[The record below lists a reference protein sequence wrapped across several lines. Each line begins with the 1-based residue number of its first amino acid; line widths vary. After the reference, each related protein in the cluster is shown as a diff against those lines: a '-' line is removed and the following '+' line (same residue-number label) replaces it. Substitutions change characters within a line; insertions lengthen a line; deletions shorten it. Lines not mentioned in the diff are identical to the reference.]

1 MEDFQRLLEL
11 CQYSYYNSKQLE
23 GIQVKKYLL
32 IITVFGALLLAGCSF
47 NASTKDKVSK
57 VLGEM
62 YDAEGTYRDSQ
73 KELKVLEEEEQK
85 LFTKTMELTQE
96 EKDQLEENIAQLQE
110 IVEERT
116 EKIEQE
122 KEAMEKAKE
131 MVSDFDKIE
140 EKLETAE
147 QKEIEKLKEAVRE
160 RYETHTSIVD
170 EYEALTAMQKELYN
184 MLVEEETNITTLNE
198 QVGKINEQN
207 EKVITAIKEFNEQ
220 TENVNEIRDEVY
232 SKLKEN
238 NE

>member
-1 MEDFQRLLEL
+1 
-11 CQYSYYNSKQLE
+11 
-23 GIQVKKYLL
+23 
-32 IITVFGALLLAGCSF
+32 
-47 NASTKDKVSK
+47 
-57 VLGEM
+57 
-62 YDAEGTYRDSQ
+62 
-73 KELKVLEEEEQK
+73 
-85 LFTKTMELTQE
+85 
-96 EKDQLEENIAQLQE
+96 
-110 IVEERT
+110 
-116 EKIEQE
+116 
-122 KEAMEKAKE
+122 MEKAKE

-232 SKLKEN
+232 SNLKEN

>member
-1 MEDFQRLLEL
+1 M
-11 CQYSYYNSKQLE
+11 
-23 GIQVKKYLL
+23 KKYLF

-47 NASTKDKVSK
+47 NATTEDKVSK

-62 YDAEGTYRDSQ
+62 YDAEDTYRESQ
-73 KELKVLEEEEQK
+73 SELKSLEEEEQK

-96 EKDQLEENIAQLQE
+96 EKDQLEENVAKLQE

-116 EKIEQE
+116 EKIEAE
-122 KEAMEKAKE
+122 KDAMEKAKE

-140 EKLETAE
+140 EKLETDEQAE
-147 QKEIEKLKEAVRE
+147 IKKLKEAVNE
-160 RYETHTSIVD
+160 RYEAHTLIVN
-170 EYEALTAMQKELYN
+170 EYEELTALQKELYN
-184 MLVEEETNITTLNE
+184 MLVDEETNITTLNE

-207 EKVITAIKEFNEQ
+207 EKVVAAIEEFNEQ

-232 SKLKEN
+232 SNLKEN